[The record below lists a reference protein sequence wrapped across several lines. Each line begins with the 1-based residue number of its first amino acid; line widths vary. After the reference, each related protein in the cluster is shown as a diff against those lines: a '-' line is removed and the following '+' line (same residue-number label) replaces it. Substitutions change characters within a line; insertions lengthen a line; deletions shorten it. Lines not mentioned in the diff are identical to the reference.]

1 MRGLFVS
8 ENDRLPE
15 KHLRGK
21 MSEPDPTLIDD
32 LVDANR
38 ILYNEGIV
46 DGFGHVSVRHD
57 KRPDRFFI
65 SRNLAPGLVTR
76 DDILELDLEGETV
89 DGSGRRS
96 YLERYIHSEIFRAHP
111 AVTAVVHT
119 HSPTVVPFS
128 ATGTD
133 LRPMSH
139 MGCFLGRGCAQFE
152 IRDVAGDDNDML
164 ISSKETGA
172 ALARTLG
179 DMPVALLRGHGM
191 VAVAPTLKLAV
202 YRAYYTE
209 TDAKSQTI
217 ALQLGPVTY
226 LNAQEGRNMERVIES
241 QIDRPWLLWKR
252 RADAALG

>member
-1 MRGLFVS
+1 
-8 ENDRLPE
+8 
-15 KHLRGK
+15 
-21 MSEPDPTLIDD
+21 MSEPDPQLLDD

-46 DGFGHVSVRHD
+46 DGFGHVSARHD

-96 YLERYIHSEIFRAHP
+96 YLERFIHSEIFRAHP
-111 AVTAVVHT
+111 EVQAVVT
-119 HSPTVVPFS
+119 RTRRRSVPFS
-128 ATGTD
+128 DRNGPAPDVAHGLLSGT
-133 LRPMSH
+133 RV
-139 MGCFLGRGCAQFE
+139 AQFE
-152 IRDVAGDDNDML
+152 IRDVAGEDNDML
-164 ISSKETGA
+164 ISSKASGV

-179 DMPVALLRGHGM
+179 DKPVALLRGHGM

-202 YRAYYTE
+202 YRAYYAE
-209 TDAKSQTI
+209 SDAKAQTI

-252 RADAALG
+252 RADTALGAG

>member
-1 MRGLFVS
+1 MTTADSAL
-8 ENDRLPE
+8 L
-15 KHLRGK
+15 
-21 MSEPDPTLIDD
+21 DD
-32 LVDANR
+32 LVDANH

-57 KRPDRFFI
+57 KRPDRFFL

-76 DDILELDLEGETV
+76 EDLLELDLDGEVV

-96 YLERYIHSEIFRAHP
+96 YLERFIHSELYRALP
-111 AVTAVVHT
+111 EVMAVVHT

-128 ATGTD
+128 ATGAA

-139 MGCFLGRGCAQFE
+139 MGGFLGRGIAHFE

-164 ISSKETGA
+164 ISSRELGA
-172 ALARTLG
+172 ALARVMG
-179 DMPVALLRGHGM
+179 DRPVALLRGHGM
-191 VAVAPTLKLAV
+191 VAVASTLKQAV

-209 TDAKSQTI
+209 SDAKLQTV

-226 LNAQEGRNMERVIES
+226 LTPQEARNMERIIDS
-241 QIDRPWLLWKR
+241 QIERPWLLWKR
-252 RADAALG
+252 RADAALRGA

>member
-1 MRGLFVS
+1 MT
-8 ENDRLPE
+8 DA
-15 KHLRGK
+15 
-21 MSEPDPTLIDD
+21 DPQLLAD

-46 DGFGHVSVRHD
+46 DGFGHVSARHD

-76 DDILELDLEGETV
+76 DDLLELDL
-89 DGSGRRS
+89 DGNPVEDDGRRS
-96 YLERYIHSEIFRAHP
+96 YLERFIHSEIYRAMP
-111 AVTAVVHT
+111 EVMSVVHT

-128 ATGTD
+128 TTGAT

-139 MGCFLGRGCAQFE
+139 MSGFLGRGIANFE

-164 ISSKETGA
+164 ISSPELGA
-172 ALARTLG
+172 ALVRALG
-179 DMPVALLRGHGM
+179 DKPVALLRGHGM

-209 TDAKSQTI
+209 SDAKLQTV

-226 LNAQEGRNMERVIES
+226 LTPQEARNMERIIGS
-241 QIDRPWLLWKR
+241 QIERPWLLWKR
-252 RADAALG
+252 RADAALGGA